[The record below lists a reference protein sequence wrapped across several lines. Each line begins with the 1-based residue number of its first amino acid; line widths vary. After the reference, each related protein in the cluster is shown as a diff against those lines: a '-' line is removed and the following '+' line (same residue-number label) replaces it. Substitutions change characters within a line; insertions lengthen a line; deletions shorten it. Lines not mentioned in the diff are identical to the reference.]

1 MPKNFPRHM
10 YVGHIQKVLEAH
22 MNILVI
28 VKVLVL
34 FVLSNDHIGPLAMMS
49 KVCMYSMVVC
59 FFGFL

>member
-1 MPKNFPRHM
+1 M
-10 YVGHIQKVLEAH
+10 YVGHMQKVLEAH